1 MEGIRS
7 EGFVEVGVVEYPGGD
22 PSAASVLAEMAHVA
36 NRVAQQQRRPFKRV
50 LVTRWIVPA
59 SRSGV
64 HRIAGAD
71 MLDAAIPAVIA
82 VPGQVSSTASLRTD
96 EILLD
101 WLRAHYDGGSLLAAA
116 ADGVSVLARAGL
128 LAGRTVSGPDLSRHP
143 GLVAQAVSW
152 VPSERA
158 LVDDGDLLTVAGV
171 QAWRFLGL
179 RLLHRLFGQGV
190 ASAVATQLAITVPEP
205 IQQDLERFSA
215 NFAHGDRDVLKAQ
228 RWLHTT
234 AARGA
239 TLASICE
246 VAGLEPRTCSA
257 ASSERPGCVRSNTA
271 SDCGWPRRRHCCSR
285 GRVSMRWPGGRLCRS
300 ECVPAS
306 VPAHRRHDAGELST
320 SRQQQAPRTPAAA
333 LRGREP
339 ARIGAGADAGH
350 SDGAQRGL
358 TIDGRSSRL
367 HRRRD
372 ASTMRSVDR

>member
-228 RWLHTT
+228 RWLHAT

-246 VAGLEPRTCSA
+246 VAGLEPRTLQRRFLRATGLRPIEYCQRLRVAKAQTLLQQGAGIDEVAWGVGYADQSAFRRLFLRIVGMTPANYRRHVSNKRRERPLLPSVAGSLRGLAPAPTPGIQMGRSA
-257 ASSERPGCVRSNTA
+257 A
-271 SDCGWPRRRHCCSR
+271 
-285 GRVSMRWPGGRLCRS
+285 
-300 ECVPAS
+300 
-306 VPAHRRHDAGELST
+306 
-320 SRQQQAPRTPAAA
+320 
-333 LRGREP
+333 
-339 ARIGAGADAGH
+339 
-350 SDGAQRGL
+350 
-358 TIDGRSSRL
+358 
-367 HRRRD
+367 
-372 ASTMRSVDR
+372 